1 MVQAVLDALER
12 TQWLSP
18 AELAALQ
25 RAKLAALLRH
35 ASATTRFHAG
45 RFPRPEDAAGEL
57 TAIPVLARRELQEHF
72 DDLKSSAPPADHG
85 VVREARTSGSSGMP
99 VRVLKTA
106 ATALFWRA
114 LTLRDHL
121 WHRREFAGKL
131 AVIRRRAGGRTSDN
145 WGAATRGFVATG
157 PCVGLEPSAG
167 LDAQLDWLAREAP
180 AYLLSY
186 PSLVRELALRSMAR
200 GLRLPS
206 LRGVRTLG
214 ELLTAE
220 VRELCREAWGCP
232 LEDVYSSEETGYIAL
247 QCPQAA
253 HYHVQAET
261 LIVEVVDEAGRACR
275 PGEVGRVLVT
285 PLDNYAMPLL
295 RYELGDYAELGEPCA
310 CGRGLPVL
318 RRIVGRTRNMFVTAA
333 GERFWPSFGSR
344 SLQRAAPI
352 VQHQFVQKAHDL
364 VEARLVVGTALTAEQ
379 EAAVRKIVVSG
390 LPSGVR
396 VVFSYPA
403 SIERGAGGKFE
414 DFRSELAA

>member
-145 WGAATRGFVATG
+145 WGAATRGRA
-157 PCVGLEPSAG
+157 
-167 LDAQLDWLAREAP
+167 D
-180 AYLLSY
+180 
-186 PSLVRELALRSMAR
+186 
-200 GLRLPS
+200 
-206 LRGVRTLG
+206 
-214 ELLTAE
+214 
-220 VRELCREAWGCP
+220 
-232 LEDVYSSEETGYIAL
+232 ETGGG
-247 QCPQAA
+247 AA
-253 HYHVQAET
+253 A
-261 LIVEVVDEAGRACR
+261 ACASS
-275 PGEVGRVLVT
+275 P
-285 PLDNYAMPLL
+285 P
-295 RYELGDYAELGEPCA
+295 
-310 CGRGLPVL
+310 RG
-318 RRIVGRTRNMFVTAA
+318 G
-333 GERFWPSFGSR
+333 GG
-344 SLQRAAPI
+344 RAAPRGG
-352 VQHQFVQKAHDL
+352 AGG
-364 VEARLVVGTALTAEQ
+364 APRLAGA
-379 EAAVRKIVVSG
+379 
-390 LPSGVR
+390 
-396 VVFSYPA
+396 
-403 SIERGAGGKFE
+403 RGAG
-414 DFRSELAA
+414 